1 MRERT
6 LRRMG
11 TRRTRTAFYL
21 LALVSGIFLSFS
33 VFSDVLTYSMF
44 LPHPIAFALAEQWLS
59 LLFTLTIIL
68 FLSIPT
74 NRKRRRSI
82 GTRLDRS
89 FYQISLPSRKV
100 VVSIILAG
108 MFAGIATVAYY
119 FVAGSGTDVSAV
131 LPFAQFSI
139 IYLMI
144 GDLILIRDYPT
155 NIEFQSILAI
165 TFGVLLI
172 GMIPG
177 VIDLGLLLI
186 VVSLWAGG
194 RAMSVFFQSRAKRR
208 EIQPGATT
216 DSLNLRLWVLLILNC
231 SMTLFMIPLITPEVI
246 LLLVFQLPLVIHW
259 VLIPVTFT
267 FFTFV
272 TYLQA
277 LGKGKMSAVQGI
289 NSISVVLGLPLSI
302 IGAVF
307 FPTVFSP
314 LSPDP
319 FFWFL
324 RIVGI
329 IFVVSGIIALAL
341 SEMRGYV
348 LIKRAPDCPDLM
360 AQLYRIR
367 GVKKVSHIT
376 GKWDLLVRVDIR
388 SLGSARAKIL
398 RKIEETRGVTDME
411 TLLILKEWD

>member
-1 MRERT
+1 MS
-6 LRRMG
+6 G
-11 TRRTRTAFYL
+11 RRTRTTFYL
-21 LALVSGIFLSFS
+21 LALASGIFLSFS
-33 VFSDVLTYSMF
+33 VFSDVLISSLF
-44 LPHPIAFALAEQWLS
+44 LPHPITFALAQQWLS
-59 LLFTLTIIL
+59 LLFTFTIIL
-68 FLSIPT
+68 VLSIPT

-82 GTRLDRS
+82 GTQLDRS
-89 FYQISLPSRKV
+89 FYHISLPSRKV
-100 VVSIILAG
+100 VFSIILAG
-108 MFAGIATVAYY
+108 VFAGIATFAYY
-119 FVAGSGTDVSAV
+119 FVTSSSSDVSAV

-177 VIDLGLLLI
+177 VIDLGLLLL
-186 VVSLWAGG
+186 VVSLWGGG
-194 RAMSVFFQSRAKRR
+194 RALSVFFQSRAKRR
-208 EIQPGATT
+208 EIRPGATT
-216 DSLNLRLWVLLILNC
+216 DSLNLRLWILLILNC
-231 SMTLFMIPLITPEVI
+231 SMTLFMLPFITPEVI
-246 LLLVFQLPLVIHW
+246 LLLVFQFPLVIHW
-259 VLIPVTFT
+259 VLIPVVFT
-267 FFTFV
+267 FFAFV

-289 NSISVVLGLPLSI
+289 NSISVVLGLPLTI
-302 IGAVF
+302 LGAVF
-307 FPTVFSP
+307 FPSVFNP
-314 LSPDP
+314 FSPDP

-341 SEMRGYV
+341 SEMRGYILV
-348 LIKRAPDCPDLM
+348 KRAPDCPDLM
-360 AQLYRIR
+360 AQLYKIR
-367 GVKKVSHIT
+367 GVKKVAHIT
-376 GKWDLLVRVDIR
+376 GEWDLLVRVDIR

-398 RKIEETRGVTDME
+398 RKIEETPGVMDME

>member
-1 MRERT
+1 
-6 LRRMG
+6 MG
-11 TRRTRTAFYL
+11 ARRTRTAFYF
-21 LALVSGIFLSFS
+21 LAVSSGIFLSFS
-33 VFSDVLTYSMF
+33 VFSDVLAASLF
-44 LPHPIAFALAEQWLS
+44 LPNPIAFGLAQQWLS
-59 LLFTLTIIL
+59 LLFTFTIIL
-68 FLSIPT
+68 VLSIPT
-74 NRKRRRSI
+74 NRKRRRSL
-82 GTRLDRS
+82 GTQLDRG
-89 FYQISLPSRKV
+89 FYHLSLPSRKIV
-100 VVSIILAG
+100 FSIILAG
-108 MFAGIATVAYY
+108 VFAGIATFAYY
-119 FVAGSGTDVSAV
+119 FVTSSSSDVSAV

-177 VIDLGLLLI
+177 VIDIGLLLI
-186 VVSLWAGG
+186 VVSLWGGG

-208 EIQPGATT
+208 VIRPGATT

-231 SMTLFMIPLITPEVI
+231 SMTLFMLPFITPEVI
-246 LLLVFQLPLVIHW
+246 LLLVFQLPLIIHW
-259 VLIPVTFT
+259 LLIPVDFT

-289 NSISVVLGLPLSI
+289 NSISVVLGLPLTI
-302 IGAVF
+302 LGGFF
-307 FPTVFSP
+307 FPTVFGP
-314 LSPDP
+314 ISPDP
-319 FFWFL
+319 FLWFL

-329 IFVVSGIIALAL
+329 ILVVSGIIALAL
-341 SEMRGYV
+341 SEMRGYILV
-348 LIKRAPDCPDLM
+348 KRAPDCPDLM
-360 AQLYRIR
+360 ETLYKIR

-376 GKWDLLVRVDIR
+376 GAWDLLVRVDIR

-398 RKIEETRGVTDME
+398 RKIEETKGVMDME